1 MYMHIDDNA
10 THTQHL
16 ECKNT
21 RNVKTNV
28 NNKDLVGGTW
38 GLVLSGCRGA
48 GDAQGAS
55 QRERDGGGRGR
66 GEKGEM
72 GGGSRGKRIDK
83 LQKMKEP
90 LCPLSAQPTVGLQR
104 S

>member
-28 NNKDLVGGTW
+28 NNKDLVGGT
-38 GLVLSGCRGA
+38 
-48 GDAQGAS
+48 
-55 QRERDGGGRGR
+55 
-66 GEKGEM
+66 
-72 GGGSRGKRIDK
+72 
-83 LQKMKEP
+83 
-90 LCPLSAQPTVGLQR
+90 
-104 S
+104 